1 MKQKTATTEPKMM
14 DVLIEYTETFL
25 MPLLD
30 ERFGAVR
37 QEFKA
42 EIGQLRQ
49 ELRSET
55 SLLRKEFKGELG
67 LFRHELKDYIDTKL
81 ADTTVDLVKR
91 LDRREKAIKFER
103 KVTSIFKENN
113 IGTKKD
119 IAYLESLA

>member
-1 MKQKTATTEPKMM
+1 M
-14 DVLIEYTETFL
+14 I
-25 MPLLD
+25 
-30 ERFGAVR
+30 R